1 MDDSLITTFLAVTGA
16 SDESVAKQ
24 YLEITNNDLDYA
36 VTLYMESNPP
46 GAAPTSNDT
55 HGGARE
61 DDEAMAQRLQQEAYG
76 SNDDVREADA
86 NIHRHETLIDSFGG
100 GFTPQPQ
107 MSRPTDIFGQGRV
120 GIFNQRFDDEENAYY
135 NNRIQ
140 ELQDDNSEDESYN
153 DEDEE
158 EEDDDDVMVLDSDGE
173 VIETTRPPRSRR
185 RIARDDRIN
194 ELTSTQR
201 RLANLFRPPFDLM
214 ERIDIDSAK
223 IKGREEKKW
232 ILVNIQDSS
241 EFGCQVLNR
250 DFWSNSTVK
259 NKVKENFIF
268 LQYQNDSPNGMSY
281 TNFYSTN
288 AFPHIS
294 ILDPLTGERVF
305 KWIDGEIPDI
315 ESWIDDIDKFLNKFS
330 LLPNSKNPIIEHEH
344 KFDPDALTEEQQI
357 EFALKQSMG
366 NSADDAINIDEDDTN
381 DAEPDTLEDPF
392 DAIKPVNH
400 EEPSSGNVTR
410 IQIRFPNGKRLI
422 HKFNIDDDKVIT
434 IYQWLKNVLQNNDD
448 EYGLTS
454 QDRFNLSNVSNKS
467 FKLIESLDSSIGQVG
482 LKNASILLEKE

>member
-223 IKGREEKKW
+223 IKGRQEKKW
-232 ILVNIQDSS
+232 ILVNIQDSTEEKGS
-241 EFGCQVLNR
+241 V
-250 DFWSNSTVK
+250 
-259 NKVKENFIF
+259 
-268 LQYQNDSPNGMSY
+268 
-281 TNFYSTN
+281 
-288 AFPHIS
+288 
-294 ILDPLTGERVF
+294 
-305 KWIDGEIPDI
+305 
-315 ESWIDDIDKFLNKFS
+315 DKFSSSNF
-330 LLPNSKNPIIEHEH
+330 
-344 KFDPDALTEEQQI
+344 
-357 EFALKQSMG
+357 
-366 NSADDAINIDEDDTN
+366 
-381 DAEPDTLEDPF
+381 PF
-392 DAIKPVNH
+392 K
-400 EEPSSGNVTR
+400 
-410 IQIRFPNGKRLI
+410 
-422 HKFNIDDDKVIT
+422 
-434 IYQWLKNVLQNNDD
+434 
-448 EYGLTS
+448 
-454 QDRFNLSNVSNKS
+454 
-467 FKLIESLDSSIGQVG
+467 
-482 LKNASILLEKE
+482 AS